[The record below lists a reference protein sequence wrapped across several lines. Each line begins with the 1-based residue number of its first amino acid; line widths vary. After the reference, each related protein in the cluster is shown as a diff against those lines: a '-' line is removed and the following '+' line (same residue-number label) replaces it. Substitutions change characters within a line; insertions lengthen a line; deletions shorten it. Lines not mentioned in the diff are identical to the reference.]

1 MPGVTAS
8 SVTATSVRRPR
19 EPREIATPRPH
30 QQLAGCILWL
40 PPKPELR
47 EDCGSDVEADR
58 CNHPVVILSP
68 QAEDGNVVYLMIT
81 SLKGKELKTRFKH
94 DQNLRLEHI
103 PIRPSHPHPDNGMLL
118 SLEDVTLVLRKKSYV
133 KTKTQY
139 RIQIA
144 SLRPYERRGPE
155 YILSRKSYQELIKYA
170 KFTPPAPHPSL
181 NTVSSPSRVWGY
193 GQPVPIARERSGSY
207 GEYVSAQRRLE
218 SAAVSPPRAH
228 YVPTTNTKPSQYV
241 RTAARSEREPLL
253 AQSSY
258 TYSRSSYPSYPGSY
272 PGSYSNNNP
281 PYTYRTSA
289 QAGYQSSA
297 PPEPFDS
304 ERAWRRIKI
313 LFWFFVALIG
323 AYGAY
328 RGVTWLVDV
337 AKQASFVV
345 QGGIEQTRNKIG
357 VFWSTLAKLGTP

>member
-1 MPGVTAS
+1 M
-8 SVTATSVRRPR
+8 
-19 EPREIATPRPH
+19 
-30 QQLAGCILWL
+30 
-40 PPKPELR
+40 
-47 EDCGSDVEADR
+47 
-58 CNHPVVILSP
+58 
-68 QAEDGNVVYLMIT
+68 
-81 SLKGKELKTRFKH
+81 
-94 DQNLRLEHI
+94 
-103 PIRPSHPHPDNGMLL
+103 
-118 SLEDVTLVLRKKSYV
+118 LRKKSYV

-258 TYSRSSYPSYPGSY
+258 TYSRSSNPSY

-357 VFWSTLAKLGTP
+357 VFWSTLAQQGTP